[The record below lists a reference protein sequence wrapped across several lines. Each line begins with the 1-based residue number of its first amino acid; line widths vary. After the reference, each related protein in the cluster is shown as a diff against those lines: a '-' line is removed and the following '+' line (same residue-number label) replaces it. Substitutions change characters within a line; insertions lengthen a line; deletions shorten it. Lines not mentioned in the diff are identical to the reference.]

1 MSINVYKDLD
11 LHAVLATEI

>member
-11 LHAVLATEI
+11 LHAVLTTEI